1 MLTNRIDFWL
11 ILILKSSDISSNI
24 KIIQNYFNLKLILNF
39 EIKNLK
45 IYLKLIMNFKS
56 IFQRKPNKPSLQ
68 NHLNQTVRHQS
79 IVAHRCNLRSTK
91 QRVKVFII

>member
-56 IFQRKPNKPSLQ
+56 IFQRKPRMLWPNK
-68 NHLNQTVRHQS
+68 
-79 IVAHRCNLRSTK
+79 
-91 QRVKVFII
+91 IITLETSMFDGVCRIAFKPADGKFNN